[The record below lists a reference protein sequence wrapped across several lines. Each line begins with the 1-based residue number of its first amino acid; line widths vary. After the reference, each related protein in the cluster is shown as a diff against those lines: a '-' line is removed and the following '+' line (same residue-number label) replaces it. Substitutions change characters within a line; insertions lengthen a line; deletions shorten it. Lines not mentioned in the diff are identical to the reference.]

1 MHNSPILPNF
11 PNKIFSFR
19 SSRRS
24 SGRAAT
30 LKMRETERRQR
41 EEEEALKEFEKKKL
55 AQEKK
60 KKTQPK
66 AEKEYKESKP
76 KPEKKRKRDETSSE
90 DDSDEYKVNYGQY
103 TILRISDL
111 KMLFVRQ
118 QPSVMPEPRRSGGLL
133 APPISDNSVNS
144 IPSEEGRLSPSLTTV
159 IPNVFQL
166 PASLDTVVALDE
178 NVI

>member
-1 MHNSPILPNF
+1 MHSFPILANF
-11 PNKIFSFR
+11 PNNDFSFSFR

-111 KMLFVRQ
+111 KMLFLRQ
-118 QPSVMPEPRRSGGLL
+118 PPSVMPEPKGPGQGPL
-133 APPISDNSVNS
+133 APPISDNSVNP
-144 IPSEEGRLSPSLTTV
+144 IPSEEGRLSPSLSTGT
-159 IPNVFQL
+159 PNVFHL
-166 PASLDTVVALDE
+166 PASLVQ
-178 NVI
+178 